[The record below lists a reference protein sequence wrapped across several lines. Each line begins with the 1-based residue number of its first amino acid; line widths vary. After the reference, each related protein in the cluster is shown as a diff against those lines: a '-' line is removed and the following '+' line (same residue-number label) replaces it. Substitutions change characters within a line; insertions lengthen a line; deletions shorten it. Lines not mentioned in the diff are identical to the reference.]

1 MKEKSAM
8 QMFQCYKWTVSRCGG
23 LEHSTLAKAISRL
36 FATNHTGC
44 PPFYSLRVYTE
55 RTDMLH

>member
-1 MKEKSAM
+1 ML
-8 QMFQCYKWTVSRCGG
+8 QCYKWTVSRCGG
-23 LEHSTLAKAISRL
+23 LEHSTLAKAMSCL
-36 FATNHTGC
+36 FATNHTGY